1 MTEENNGYWTP
12 MHVHQKSELDIYKEI
27 HRVERETQEDITELK
42 NGMTELNS
50 SQKEQISR
58 QKEGNEHLK
67 NISEKFSEFTT
78 WSISV
83 DNIISSQGERLSTME
98 TSIEEKAKANSSVI
112 GAAFAAFATIVAAAF
127 AFAAAFF
134 N

>member
-1 MTEENNGYWTP
+1 MTEENNSYYTP
-12 MHVHQKSELDIYKEI
+12 LHVHQTDKLEMYKEL
-27 HRVERETQEDITELK
+27 HRVERDVMTEVSELK
-42 NGMTELNS
+42 EEMIQVNA

-58 QKEGNEHLK
+58 QKEGNDHLK

-78 WSISV
+78 WSVSV
-83 DNIISSQGERLSTME
+83 DNLINTQGKRLSDME
-98 TSIEEKAKANSSVI
+98 ASISEKAKANSGVI
-112 GAAFAAFATIVAAAF
+112 GAAIVCFGTIASAAF